1 MNYVEFFKQLS
12 KDDIPIAG
20 GKGANL
26 GELTNAGIPVPPGFV
41 VTAGTYQKFI
51 TETGIVD
58 EINAM
63 LATLDINNTS
73 ELQKVAEN
81 IKDLIV
87 TTEIPSDIQTAIIE
101 SYNKLCMDVD
111 KDDAVVAIRSS
122 ATAEDL
128 PDASFA
134 GQQDTYLNISG
145 IDDVL
150 TNVRMC
156 WASLFEARAIFY
168 RAENDFDHSKVL
180 IAVVVQQM
188 VNAEKAGVMFTV
200 DPSTGDEEMLIE
212 GAWGL
217 GEGVVSGTVT
227 PDTCRYDKIKDEIK
241 SYKINTKK
249 TMFTKDP
256 ETGATIQKEVSDDL
270 KDKRV
275 LTDDDLE
282 QLTQLGRRIQEH
294 YGAPM
299 DTEWG
304 IENGKVYMLQ
314 ARPITTLDKIGD
326 AKEPESIVD
335 EDERVILT
343 RGLGASPGLV
353 SGTVKIIRELD
364 ELDKIL
370 DGDILV
376 TTMTTPDMVPAM
388 KRANGIVTD
397 EGGVTCHAAIISRE
411 LGIPCVAGTGEATS
425 VLEENT
431 KVTIDG
437 KKGIVFEGEFG
448 GNKDNLDEEETQVL
462 TGSAPLVTVTDVKV
476 NVSMAEAAQKAY
488 ATGADGV
495 GLLRTEH
502 MMLATGI
509 VPYKFIDEG
518 REDELVHVLVENI
531 LKVVDVFYP
540 KTVWYRTLDAPT
552 DEFKTLEGGENEP
565 DEANPM
571 LGWRGIKRELDQPD
585 ILKAEF
591 KAIKKLHEQGYTNI
605 GIMLPLLHKPS
616 ELHEAKEIARSVGLI
631 PHEDVE
637 FGMMVETPA
646 SAIIIEDF
654 IDEGLDFVSFGTN
667 DLTQYTLALDRNNE
681 LVAKH
686 YTEAH
691 PAVLKLIMR
700 VIKKCNEAGV
710 TTSICGQAGSKPEI
724 VEKLVEAGI
733 SSISANTD
741 AVPTI
746 RKLVAKVEKK
756 IMLDAARK
764 VLEDK

>member
-1 MNYVEFFKQLS
+1 MNYVEFFEQLG
-12 KDDIPIAG
+12 KEDIPIAG

-41 VTAGTYQKFI
+41 ITSETYRKFI
-51 TETGIVD
+51 TTTGIAD
-58 EINAM
+58 KINAM
-63 LATLDINNTS
+63 LEDLDINDTV
-73 ELQKVAEN
+73 ELQKVAED
-81 IKDLIV
+81 IKALIIE
-87 TTEIPSDIQTAIIE
+87 TDIPDDIQRVIIE
-101 SYNKLCMDVD
+101 SYNALCVRVD
-111 KDDAVVAIRSS
+111 LDEVVVAIRSS

-134 GQQDTYLNISG
+134 GQQETYLNISG
-145 IDDVL
+145 IESVL
-150 TNVRMC
+150 ENVRKC

-168 RAENDFDHSKVL
+168 RAENDFDHSQVL

-188 VNAEKAGVMFTV
+188 VDSQKAGVMFTV
-200 DPSTGDEEMLIE
+200 DPSTGAEEMLIE

-227 PDTCRYDKIKDEIK
+227 PDTCRYDKVEDEIL
-241 SYKINTKK
+241 SYRINTKK
-249 TMFTKDP
+249 TMFIKDP
-256 ETGATIQKEVSDDL
+256 ETRETVQVEVPDDM
-270 KDKRV
+270 KDERV
-275 LTDDDLE
+275 LTDDNIE
-282 QLTQLGRRIQEH
+282 QLTTLGRRIQKH
-294 YGAPM
+294 YGSPM

-304 IENGKVYMLQ
+304 INEAGNVYMLQ
-314 ARPITTLDKIGD
+314 ARPITTLDNIQETHD
-326 AKEPESIVD
+326 SIEN
-335 EDERVILT
+335 EDERVIIL

-353 SGTVKIIRELD
+353 SGNVKIVTDLD
-364 ELDKIL
+364 ELDKVL
-370 DGDILV
+370 EGDILV

-411 LGIPCVAGTGEATS
+411 LGIPCVSGTGEATS

-431 KVTIDG
+431 EITIDG
-437 KKGIVFEGEFG
+437 KRGIVFEGGFG
-448 GNKDNLDEEETQVL
+448 GDKEDIDDVNPESNV
-462 TGSAPLVTVTDVKV
+462 SAAPLVTVTDVKV
-476 NVSMAEAAQKAY
+476 NVSMAEAAKKAY

-495 GLLRTEH
+495 GLLRIEH
-502 MMLATGI
+502 MMLASG
-509 VPYKFIDEG
+509 VHPYKFIQDGE
-518 REDELVHVLVENI
+518 EDKLIDTIVENV

-571 LGWRGIKRELDQPD
+571 LGWRGIRRELDQQE

-591 KAIKKLHEQGYTNI
+591 KAVKKLHEEGYTNV
-605 GIMLPLLHKPS
+605 GIMLPLLHKPE
-616 ELHEAKEIARSVGLI
+616 ELREAKEIARSVGLI
-631 PHEDVE
+631 PHKDID

-646 SAIIIEDF
+646 AAIIIEDF
-654 IDEGLDFVSFGTN
+654 IEEGLDFVSFGTN

-691 PAVLKLIMR
+691 PAVLKLVMS
-700 VIKKCNEAGV
+700 VIEKCNKAGV

-733 SSISANTD
+733 DSISANTD
-741 AVPTI
+741 AVATI
-746 RKLVAKVEKK
+746 RQLVAKVEKK
-756 IMLDAARK
+756 IMLKAAKK
-764 VLEDK
+764 VLKEQ